1 MGQQQ
6 IWEDDSGVAVDPFS
20 LTPPF
25 SGFFAASKGRNFIK
39 GEFLLDWLNYH
50 GRANGYTKDTADPNY
65 IEKFDALKSI
75 LQTGNNFEDVIMDHI
90 RTLPF
95 VAGFSHADAGIQSS
109 VRQLEPVLDD
119 VRRVRDVAK
128 RDCAN
133 RTYDLMEA
141 GVPIINSGV
150 VINPENRTFGVPDLI
165 VRDDVLAQLFDDASY
180 VNPLAPGWTSDLPH
194 EHYYRGVDVK
204 WSTVAANLSNKG
216 EYVLQLAI
224 YDMALSRMQGL
235 KDSSGSPTYSNEG
248 YVLAKKI
255 QNASAPQ
262 NPFRRPAV
270 ANLSNHGPI
279 VSSVLNWLE
288 RVSNPAASS
297 WQPSGTELLPSSNN
311 DKGDWSSAISGIQRT
326 EKDLSLLYN
335 LGPTGKTKLLAIGIN
350 QYDDSGIQAAMIPTL
365 WKNPGAKSD
374 GLSKQL
380 QLLNMNPGETIPETI
395 ANGGPPFTVNR
406 ADMLESSD
414 ITDFYVDFETTG
426 GFRREDWSNIRDIQT
441 PDEFIYMIGCGY
453 LDSANVWIEQIFTT
467 NSLIRSEELRII
479 QEWMDWMDSVASITS
494 GNKRVYHWGHHEKS
508 ALNKAKD
515 RHGGTWNSPN
525 WVNLESGKHLSS
537 GSSGNGGLWVRDNNL
552 GLYDFSIK
560 TVVKA
565 LNDTGKISLVWPA
578 ALDGLAADIG
588 AVNLEN
594 ERVRTGGAN
603 LRDLLF
609 DSTGKCLLK
618 MLEEYNRV
626 DFEGIYAILNYVRNN
641 HL

>member
-1 MGQQQ
+1 M
-6 IWEDDSGVAVDPFS
+6 
-20 LTPPF
+20 
-25 SGFFAASKGRNFIK
+25 N
-39 GEFLLDWLNYH
+39 
-50 GRANGYTKDTADPNY
+50 
-65 IEKFDALKSI
+65 
-75 LQTGNNFEDVIMDHI
+75 HI

-95 VAGFSHADAGIQSS
+95 VSGFSHTDASVQSS

-119 VRRVRDVAK
+119 VRRVRDVAR

-133 RTYDLMEA
+133 RTYELMEA

-165 VRDDVLAQLFDDASY
+165 VRDDVLAQLFDDASS
-180 VNPLAPGWTSDLPH
+180 VNPLASGWTSDLPH

-235 KDSSGSPTYSNEG
+235 KDSSGTPIYSNEG

-255 QNASAPQ
+255 QGASAPQ

-270 ANLSNHGPI
+270 ADLSTHGTI
-279 VSSVLNWLE
+279 VSNVLSWLE
-288 RVSNPAASS
+288 SVSSPAASS
-297 WQPSGTELLPSSNN
+297 WQPSGSELLPSLNK
-311 DKGDWSSAISGIQRT
+311 DKGDWSSAISGIQRV

-335 LGPTGKTKLLAIGIN
+335 LGPTGKIKLLAMGIN
-350 QYDDSGIQAAMIPTL
+350 QYDDSSIQASIIPTL
-365 WKNPGAKSD
+365 WKNPGAKSSA
-374 GLSKQL
+374 LEKQL
-380 QLLNMNPGETIPETI
+380 QLLNMSPGETIPETI
-395 ANGGPPFTVNR
+395 ANGGSPFTVNR
-406 ADMLESSD
+406 TDMQASPD

-453 LDSANVWIEQIFTT
+453 LDTSNGWTEHIFTT
-467 NSLIRSEELRII
+467 NSLARNEEQRII
-479 QEWMDWMDSVASITS
+479 QEWLDWMDSAASVTS
-494 GNKRVYHWGHHEKS
+494 GNKRVYHWGNHEKS
-508 ALNKAKD
+508 ALSKAIL
-515 RHGGTWNSPN
+515 RHGGIWTAPN
-525 WVNLESGKHLSS
+525 WVNLESGKHLSPGS
-537 GSSGNGGLWVRDNNL
+537 GGNGGLWVRDNNY

-565 LNDTGKISLVWPA
+565 LNDTGKVSLVWPA

-588 AVNLEN
+588 AVNLEK
-594 ERVRTGGAN
+594 ERIQTGATT
-603 LRDLLF
+603 LRNLLF
-609 DSTGKCLLK
+609 DSSGKCLLE

-626 DFEGIYAILNYVRNN
+626 DFRGIYEILNYVRNN